1 MKLIDLLLEV
11 KQYEPKKNNVYETIF
26 TLEEKGEEANKS
38 LGEYRVNIVDTSDYV
53 DYTEIFSDTFLN
65 MEVEEVTAVDINHFK
80 IVLAAE

>member
-26 TLEEKGEEANKS
+26 TLEEKEANKS